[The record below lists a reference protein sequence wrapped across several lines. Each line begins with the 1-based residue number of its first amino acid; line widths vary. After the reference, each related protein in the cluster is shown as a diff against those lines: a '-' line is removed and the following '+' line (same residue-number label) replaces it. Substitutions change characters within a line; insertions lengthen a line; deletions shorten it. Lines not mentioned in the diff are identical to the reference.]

1 MEAPRLGRESI
12 RPSGK
17 PRLVGEN
24 IAAVRQRADQG
35 QVAMAGGIVT
45 GEATSADLEEPAAV
59 MHRRWAECARAQAS
73 EQRKDLEHGSGGIE
87 PLRGPVKPGAAGFEA
102 GLGTGA
108 QVGRN
113 VA

>member
-1 MEAPRLGRESI
+1 METPRLGRESV
-12 RPSGK
+12 RPGGE
-17 PRLVGEN
+17 PGLIGEN
-24 IAAVRQRADQG
+24 IAAVRQRPDEG

-45 GEATSADLEEPAAV
+45 GEAAPADLEEPAAV

-73 EQRKDLEHGSGGIE
+73 EHGEDLEYGSGGIE

-108 QVGRN
+108 
-113 VA
+113 